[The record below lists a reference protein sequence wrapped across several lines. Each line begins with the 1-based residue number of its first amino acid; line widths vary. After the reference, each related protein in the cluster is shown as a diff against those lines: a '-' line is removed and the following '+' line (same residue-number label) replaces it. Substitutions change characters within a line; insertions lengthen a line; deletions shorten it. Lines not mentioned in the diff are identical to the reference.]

1 MGLDEDPWDNF
12 LFHDSRYLLPLIC
25 HNDSLA
31 LEKQV
36 LIARFI
42 EHSIKTETISQYKIT
57 GQTLTAE
64 FLSLSPKI
72 LPKLREFIEQFDADN
87 IDMEEEESPKQKN
100 LSSRIRE
107 ACLCQERIPYETEE
121 LIEFEL

>member
-31 LEKQV
+31 VEKQV

-42 EHSIKTETISQYKIT
+42 EHSIKTETISQYKIY

-64 FLSLSPKI
+64 FLS
-72 LPKLREFIEQFDADN
+72 FIEQFEVDD
-87 IDMEEEESPKQKN
+87 IDVETEMEMQGEVPTQKD
-100 LSSRIRE
+100 LTSRIRE
-107 ACLCQERIPYETEE
+107 ACLCQSQISKESNE

>member
-64 FLSLSPKI
+64 FLS
-72 LPKLREFIEQFDADN
+72 FIEQFDADN
-87 IDMEEEESPKQKN
+87 IDIEEEESPKQKN